1 MIKRLSNKEQRA
13 NIDYVKWVLVTA
25 FTTDT
30 FVPFDSFT
38 MWQLLP
44 GESVDVLL
52 AELERLILLI
62 GDALP
67 EKWMKFAFVV
77 VLLSHVRQHF
87 WATSR
92 MADMTL
98 GQILTG
104 AQAISVTVAVPTILH
119 PVHWPV
125 ITLHVINVLN
135 WTTLQGT
142 ASISMER
149 VAVAPYAKRK
159 WRYTATGAERLATSY
174 LSVWETERER
184 VIDVSLSPINLK
196 EVFPVIEYY

>member
-87 WATSR
+87 KDGRHDPGANSDWGTGHISHSCCTNHTSPS
-92 MADMTL
+92 TL
-98 GQILTG
+98 ASHNITCYKCSELNHFARDCQYQYGEGCSGPIRKAQMKVHCYRCWKIGHIVSECLGNRKG
-104 AQAISVTVAVPTILH
+104 ASHRCQ
-119 PVHWPV
+119 
-125 ITLHVINVLN
+125 
-135 WTTLQGT
+135 
-142 ASISMER
+142 
-149 VAVAPYAKRK
+149 
-159 WRYTATGAERLATSY
+159 
-174 LSVWETERER
+174 
-184 VIDVSLSPINLK
+184 SLPN
-196 EVFPVIEYY
+196 